1 MTAFTPACSEGKT
14 CSDWRFVACCALF
27 AVSYA
32 CLLPGLCLLLF
43 SAKAEIDMFGKK
55 MTIVDLEKST
65 LGTVKLLY
73 DAGAHIPL
81 WAILTFSVVMPFV
94 KLAALLH
101 FALAQT
107 STLALLFAQHI
118 SKWAT
123 IDAFAAAALI
133 AFFTGQP
140 MLHVDL
146 HAGFYFF
153 LAYCILS
160 TAAAVAFEEAAQ
172 RSSGA
177 AARAP
182 PAHARSAAL
191 PRSRAVP
198 ARRHGGGALAGQLR
212 GDGEA
217 AACGSHHADP
227 ADALAAARPCQDLL
241 DLGHDTP
248 SWSGGCHAAA
258 VSIALLV
265 IALPAADFA
274 VLLAGVVGLGSAED
288 WAPRGLEGRWLQ
300 DFAMLDVWMLAMVVT
315 RFATT
320 GINGAIEMEVLPAGW

>member
-160 TAAAVAFEEAAQ
+160 TAAALLL
-172 RSSGA
+172 R
-177 AARAP
+177 RP
-182 PAHARSAAL
+182 PSAAPAQL
-191 PRSRAVP
+191 PEPHPSAAEQSQRGATAVGLWLASCAVTARLLHVAATTPILRMRSP
-198 ARRHGGGALAGQLR
+198 LLGLARTCSIWDMIRHL
-212 GDGEA
+212 
-217 AACGSHHADP
+217 
-227 ADALAAARPCQDLL
+227 
-241 DLGHDTP
+241 
-248 SWSGGCHAAA
+248 WSGGCHAAA